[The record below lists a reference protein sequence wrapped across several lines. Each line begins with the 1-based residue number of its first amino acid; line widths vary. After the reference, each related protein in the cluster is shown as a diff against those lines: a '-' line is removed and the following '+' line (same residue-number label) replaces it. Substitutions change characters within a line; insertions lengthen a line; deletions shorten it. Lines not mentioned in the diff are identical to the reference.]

1 MSFHDRE
8 GDKASSVV
16 SLLKEILILD
26 FPGGPGIKTPCFHFR
41 VHGSTGQGNKISHAA
56 IKIYLKK
63 KKDSHAISLLY
74 IHHKA
79 GPGIINNNKC
89 IQAVVFIGCTKG
101 N

>member
-1 MSFHDRE
+1 MVKNLPCNT
-8 GDKASSVV
+8 GGASS
-16 SLLKEILILD
+16 IL
-26 FPGGPGIKTPCFHFR
+26 GWGT
-41 VHGSTGQGNKISHAA
+41 KISHAA